1 MKLLFALLT
10 LLAICHGLT
19 SPMENVLNKLTSQ
32 SKKDIAEHS
41 WVVIVAGSTGWSNY
55 RHQADMCH
63 AYQLVH
69 QAGVPD
75 EHIIVFM
82 KDDIATSSSN
92 PYPGQIFNYPVG
104 DENVNVYEGVP
115 KDYIGTAATAANLI
129 AVLTGEATTGGSG
142 KTLQST
148 EEDNIFFFYDDHG
161 NTGILAMPYGTY
173 FKESDL
179 ATVLETMTAKKMFK
193 QMIGLF
199 SACYSGSMLYRQN
212 YPDKVYF
219 ASAAPTDSSSY
230 ACYYDPIL
238 RTYINSCWP
247 FGCLDSIENR
257 GLDVSFDTI
266 FYDAYVYATNH
277 STTRPCQYGDLDMK
291 ANTFSDFLNG
301 GSPATTSPK
310 ATPSAMY
317 AKYGN
322 PEPVPQ
328 YLVPYMIALK
338 NYEHS
343 HSEADKIELDRQT
356 QIRKKID
363 SLFSVIVGSVT
374 GSKNDGS
381 FYMTPVCHT
390 CDSDCDCYTECLAA
404 GKEDYECQRHCCD
417 YANCFG
423 SSSTNGNQQLECSAE
438 LSQAFLDSCS
448 YINNDY
454 LYVASSVFNKLCRY
468 PGIDVAKV
476 VKMIKS
482 VC

>member
-1 MKLLFALLT
+1 MKALFALFT
-10 LLAICHGLT
+10 LAAICQGL
-19 SPMENVLNKLTSQ
+19 SPMEKVLNKLTSQ
-32 SKKDIAEHS
+32 SQKDIAEHS
-41 WVVIVAGSTGWSNY
+41 WAVIVAGSTGWGNY

-69 QAGVPD
+69 EAGVPD
-75 EHIIVFM
+75 ERIIMFM
-82 KDDIATSSSN
+82 NDDIANSYSN
-92 PYPGQIFNYPVG
+92 PFPGQIFNYPVG
-104 DENVNVYEGVP
+104 TSNVNVYEGVP
-115 KDYIGTAATAANLI
+115 HDYIGKNATAANLI
-129 AVLTGEATTGGSG
+129 SVLTGVQPATGSG
-142 KTLQST
+142 KYLQST
-148 EEDNIFFFYDDHG
+148 EEDNVFFFYDDHG

-179 ATVLETMTAKKMFK
+179 ASVLETMTAKKMYK
-193 QMIGLF
+193 QLIGLF

-212 YPDKVYF
+212 YPDNVYF

-230 ACYYDPIL
+230 ACYYDPTL

-277 STTRPCQYGDLDMK
+277 STTRPCQYGDLETK

-301 GSPATTSPK
+301 GMPNGNDANT
-310 ATPSAMY
+310 AAALR

-363 SLFSVIVGSVT
+363 SIFSVIVGSVT
-374 GSKNDGS
+374 GDKADANI
-381 FYMTPVCHT
+381 FTTPLCQL
-390 CDSDCDCYTECLAA
+390 CDDNCGCYTECLAA
-404 GKEDYECQRHCCD
+404 GKEDYECQRHCCN
-417 YANCFG
+417 YANCH
-423 SSSTNGNQQLECSAE
+423 TPKGNDNQLECSAE
-438 LSQAFLDSCS
+438 LSRAFLDSCS

-454 LYVASSVFNKLCRY
+454 LFVASSVFNKLCRY
-468 PGIDVAKV
+468 PGINVEKV